1 MCLVGG
7 GGVIQEGGMGVP
19 VAPPVCWTRSAVGP
33 PRSLGWGR
41 DAALGSEGAGGRA
54 WLNQC
59 PEDMKGSALN
69 PQSGRGRKA
78 PPVCAPPPPGDRVT
92 WEPRPQPWG
101 APAWERPCFRGGGG
115 EVHSGLGVPAGNE
128 CSGCAWSPLRTA
140 LQGRPP
146 TSPHG
151 CLMST

>member
-7 GGVIQEGGMGVP
+7 GGVIQEGGIGVP

-41 DAALGSEGAGGRA
+41 DAALGSEGARERA

-78 PPVCAPPPPGDRVT
+78 PPVCAPPPPGGQGDL
-92 WEPRPQPWG
+92 G
-101 APAWERPCFRGGGG
+101 AKAPAVGCSCVGETLLSGWWGGG
-115 EVHSGLGVPAGNE
+115 A
-128 CSGCAWSPLRTA
+128 
-140 LQGRPP
+140 QRPGG
-146 TSPHG
+146 S
-151 CLMST
+151 SRE